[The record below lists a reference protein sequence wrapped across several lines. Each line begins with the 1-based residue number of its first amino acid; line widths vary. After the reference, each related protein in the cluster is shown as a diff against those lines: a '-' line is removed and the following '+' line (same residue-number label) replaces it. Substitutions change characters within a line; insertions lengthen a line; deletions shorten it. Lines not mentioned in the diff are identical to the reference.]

1 MTHLAPFS
9 LKLCPAHQEWADTC
23 NQLEYQL
30 MKRQSLMISLNSVS
44 DLGGKNINSASP
56 KEMCC
61 SHTDQNCKEP
71 FCANIYASSC
81 CQGMFCA
88 WPASSFRCFRAP
100 DLALISTWN
109 FLRTDVKMVLEE
121 QPFPD
126 TSVAEDLHRLLRNM
140 YLLFIFLS
148 PFLVYVRSKNGEK
161 SLKLGHFNIDRSFVI
176 QIQESLSSDQWQ
188 FISMDE
194 TGEREMT
201 GVRTGERKIASYCGN
216 KNKNLSGTYAWSA
229 AWIYLLL
236 PYWRT
241 VIQFLHKKSSSK
253 YLAIKLK

>member
-1 MTHLAPFS
+1 MPIFTHLPAVRGCSALGQRPHLGVSGHLIWHWSPRGTFWGQMLRWYWKNSCS
-9 LKLCPAHQEWADTC
+9 LTLQWQKLAYLY
-23 NQLEYQL
+23 N
-30 MKRQSLMISLNSVS
+30 R
-44 DLGGKNINSASP
+44 
-56 KEMCC
+56 
-61 SHTDQNCKEP
+61 
-71 FCANIYASSC
+71 
-81 CQGMFCA
+81 
-88 WPASSFRCFRAP
+88 
-100 DLALISTWN
+100 
-109 FLRTDVKMVLEE
+109 
-121 QPFPD
+121 
-126 TSVAEDLHRLLRNM
+126 EDLHRLLRNM

-176 QIQESLSSDQWQ
+176 QIQESLWSDQWQ